1 MLKIGSV
8 IDGKYKILNIAGKGG
23 MSVVYLAMNE
33 KVNKQWAI
41 KEIIKKEYRD
51 FEVEKKEIEM
61 MKGLKHPNLPT
72 IVDVIERKDA
82 LLIVMDYIEGRSL
95 EDIVQEQGP
104 LDEKS
109 VIRWAKQLCDVL
121 HYLHTRTPPIIY
133 RDMKPSN
140 VMLKPD
146 GNVVLI
152 DFGAAREYKPQNL
165 KDTVLLGTRG
175 YAAPEQYRSDGQS
188 DGRTDIYSL
197 GITVFRLLT
206 GENPESLCPIRKFR
220 PDISVGIENIV
231 IKCTKTLKQ
240 ERYQS
245 ARELFEAFS
254 RYWEQDE
261 KFQKAQMKKLKIF
274 FLPVLLSVVFGI
286 GAAAFLLQE
295 KTVREN
301 NYQTFLTSAETC
313 IEKEEALEFYR
324 RAIKLNPEREEAY
337 LLSLKNIF
345 LEDGVLSEEES
356 VQLRGLL
363 NCCDEKGVFAEQYFR
378 ENEEGYA
385 LFSYEAGIVYF
396 YKYEDKS
403 NKKNARKYFETAAS
417 SEMLEEKKRKRAERL
432 YVICDYYSRIGIM
445 DEAGDV
451 FVTYKDYWLDL
462 ITVSEG
468 NLVETDNERTAIVM
482 YEELLGQM
490 ITKTV
495 EFQNAGVKKEELL
508 RQIENIK
515 AHLREDFNESEANV
529 KKVLKNEL
537 RMLWGNVSR
546 AEKIIESVYG
556 KKG

>member
-8 IDGKYKILNIAGKGG
+8 VDGKYKILNIAGKGG
-23 MSVVYLAMNE
+23 MSVVYLAINE

-51 FEVEKKEIEM
+51 FDVEKKEIEM
-61 MKGLKHPNLPT
+61 MKCLKHPNLPA
-72 IVDVIERKDA
+72 IVDVIERKDSI
-82 LLIVMDYIEGRSL
+82 LIVMDYIEGRSL

-109 VIRWAKQLCDVL
+109 VIQWAKQLCDVL

-175 YAAPEQYRSDGQS
+175 YAAPEQYRMNGQS
-188 DGRTDIYSL
+188 DVRTDIYSL

-206 GENPESLCPIRKFR
+206 GANPEDLCPVRKLR
-220 PDISVGIENIV
+220 PDASVGVENIV

-245 ARELFEAFS
+245 TKELFEAFS
-254 RYWEQDE
+254 RYWEYDE
-261 KFQKAQMKKLKIF
+261 KFQKEQVKKMSCFL
-274 FLPVLLSVVFGI
+274 LPVLLSIALGL
-286 GAAAFLLQE
+286 GALTFFLLE
-295 KTVREN
+295 KSVTEN
-301 NYQTFLTSAETC
+301 NYQAFLISAENC
-313 IEKEEALEFYR
+313 AAKEEALEFYR
-324 RAIKLNPEREEAY
+324 RAIRLDPGREEAY
-337 LLSLKNIF
+337 LLILKNIF
-345 LEDGVLSEEES
+345 LEDGVFSREES
-356 VQLRGLL
+356 EQLRGIL
-363 NCCDEKGVFAEQYFR
+363 NYCDEKGVFAEQYFC
-378 ENEEGYA
+378 ENKAGYA
-385 LFSYEAGIVYF
+385 SFSYEAGIAYF

-403 NKKNARKYFETAAS
+403 NKRNARKYFETAAN

-432 YVICDYYSRIGIM
+432 YVISDYYSRIGIM
-445 DEAGDV
+445 DEAGDI
-451 FVTYKDYWLDL
+451 FVTYKDYWTDL
-462 ITVSEG
+462 TLASGG

-482 YEELLGQM
+482 YEELLGQI

-495 EFQNAGVKKEELL
+495 EFQNSGVKKEEML
-508 RQIENIK
+508 RQIENIRK
-515 AHLREDFNESEANV
+515 HLNEDFNESEESV
-529 KKVLKNEL
+529 KEILKEEL
-537 RMLWGNVSR
+537 QALREYVKR